1 MPFSLH
7 SYGKK
12 PTCTTVVQDIAS
24 VYHPH
29 SGLLP
34 SHTHKKHRLQHSFA
48 RLYDFINLVCQK
60 RGAYAYTAWERLISE
75 DSIIKERFQ
84 IGAIRPIRVDHT
96 DFSKWLLKLIHF
108 MNLNSQWS
116 T

>member
-1 MPFSLH
+1 MKCVCEHSL
-7 SYGKK
+7 SDSTPY
-12 PTCTTVVQDIAS
+12 QDVRAA
-24 VYHPH
+24 VEAF
-29 SGLLP
+29 GRCDCAGND
-34 SHTHKKHRLQHSFA
+34 HRGRTARCLRYDCMDLACDKRERFA
-48 RLYDFINLVCQK
+48 NK
-60 RGAYAYTAWERLISE
+60 AWERLISE